1 MQSKSPDTQAEST
14 WSGQDQEDGQQTDGA
29 TTKYPSDPS
38 TSTSQPKTPEA
49 DDHSYVTSVAGG
61 PVDEHDAAQ
70 FIHDLEE
77 WYGDKDRHKT

>member
-29 TTKYPSDPS
+29 TTKSPSVPS

-61 PVDEHDAAQ
+61 PVDEDDAAQ

-77 WYGDKDRHKT
+77 WYDTSDT